1 MTGGLE
7 RPVTLVF
14 QGLWTFDLP
23 ETSIDVIINFF
34 ATLSDERLRTV
45 GRHLAPA
52 GLCGDLPVIFRIYEG
67 SVV

>member
-1 MTGGLE
+1 MTGVLE

-14 QGLWTFDLP
+14 QGLWTFNLP

-34 ATLSDERLRTV
+34 ATLSGERLRAV
-45 GRHLAPA
+45 GRDLAAA
-52 GLCGDLPVIFRIYEG
+52 GLCGELPVVFRAFER